1 MALMCQ
7 NHRGAGLY
15 IWAAVCAFIETARLP
30 SLRTAAQFDD
40 LRDFTLREL
49 RELRNT
55 RSLRNCGAVLS
66 TAGFYIL
73 NTAETAGTARYPQFA
88 KLRRSF
94 MNSGILHS

>member
-1 MALMCQ
+1 MMPPSITYGRRIVHTLRRSLRIYRNCA
-7 NHRGAGLY
+7 
-15 IWAAVCAFIETARLP
+15 ITAVCAP
-30 SLRTAAQFDD
+30 AAQFDD

-49 RELRNT
+49 RNT
-55 RSLRNCGAVLS
+55 HSLRNCGAVLL

-94 MNSGILHS
+94 INCGILHS